1 MTFGSQGFF
10 GYGATSSSKTSQT
23 QTEPGPEAV
32 WWSTYSIKTLPD
44 TRNFDKDD
52 IHRQLQARHASW
64 TDPVIRGIVA
74 DANIDSIYPTW
85 TTPTL
90 PTWGNH
96 GMVLIGDAAHA
107 LQPSSGQ
114 GTSQA
119 LEDAQALCMLLSHY
133 VVQSPGPEKAIESTI
148 KAYFSLREPRV
159 RRIADRAKYS
169 GDRKRKKSFL
179 GEWLTYLFVWLIG
192 QSLFSP
198 FCMSLL
204 ISWDAF
210 TDLDFL
216 LAPQLNGLGI
226 ASRLLFLIIIILKRY
241 KGSLIRRLTRPF
253 PELLSEAVYNSPLF
267 RKKQFIIFPNSL

>member
-1 MTFGSQGFF
+1 MASSRLPQKLPAGRLTMTFGSQGFF
-10 GYGATSSSKTSQT
+10 GYGATSSSKTSQA
-23 QTEPGPEAV
+23 QIEPGPEAV
-32 WWSTYSIKTLPD
+32 WWSTYSIQTLPD

-52 IHRQLQARHASW
+52 IRRQLQARHASW

-90 PTWGNH
+90 PTWGSH
-96 GMVLIGDAAHA
+96 GMVLVGDAAHA

-119 LEDAQALCMLLSHY
+119 LEDAQAFCMLLSHY
-133 VVQSPGPEKAIESTI
+133 LAQSPAPEKAIESAT

-169 GDRKRKKSFL
+169 GDMKRKKSFL
-179 GEWLTYLFVWLIG
+179 GEWLTYLFIWLIG
-192 QSLFSP
+192 QFLFSP
-198 FCMSLL
+198 FYPSLL

-210 TDLDFL
+210 TDLD
-216 LAPQLNGLGI
+216 
-226 ASRLLFLIIIILKRY
+226 LFSGAR
-241 KGSLIRRLTRPF
+241 S
-253 PELLSEAVYNSPLF
+253 
-267 RKKQFIIFPNSL
+267 